1 MIHVNR
7 MLSIPHRYYLINSH
21 NLAKAMEKLASG
33 LRINRAA
40 DDPAGLAISE
50 RMRAQ
55 IRGLRQAQR
64 NALDG
69 ISLLQAAEGALNES
83 HAILQRM
90 RELAVQ
96 AASDTYSAEDRK
108 HIQAEIDQLIEELT
122 RIATTTEF
130 NTMPLLDG
138 SYTGMRFHVGANN
151 GQYIEVSI
159 DDMRAGA
166 LDVAGL
172 SVLTR
177 EDADAA
183 IGAIDDAMRAV
194 SSQRSTL
201 GALQNR
207 LEHTINHLA
216 ITAENLQAAESRIRD
231 ADMAAAMMEFVRYQI
246 LTQVSVAVMAQANA
260 SAQMIVRLLWQVPGR
275 A

>member
-1 MIHVNR
+1 MIYVNR
-7 MLSIPHRYYLINSH
+7 MLSLAHRYYTANSNNLI
-21 NLAKAMEKLASG
+21 KAMEKLASG

-69 ISLLQAAEGALNES
+69 ISLLQVAEGALNES

-96 AASDTYSAEDRK
+96 AASDTNSDADRR
-108 HIQAEIDQLIEELT
+108 HIQAEIDQLIAELT
-122 RIATTTEF
+122 RIGTTTEF

-138 SYTGMRFHVGANN
+138 SYTGKRFHVGANS

-159 DDMRAGA
+159 GDMRAEA
-166 LDVAGL
+166 LGVGPGL

-177 EDADAA
+177 DDANAA
-183 IGAIDDAMRAV
+183 IGAIDGAIDAV

-207 LEHTINHLA
+207 LEHTVNNLA
-216 ITAENLQAAESRIRD
+216 TTAENLQMAESRIRD
-231 ADMAAAMMEFVRYQI
+231 VDMAAAAMEFVRHQI
-246 LTQVSVAVMAQANA
+246 LMQVSLAVMAQARM
-260 SAQMIVRLLWQVPGR
+260 SAQMILRLLL
-275 A
+275 

>member
-7 MLSIPHRYYLINSH
+7 MLSVAHRYYFINSN

-33 LRINRAA
+33 QRINRAA

-69 ISLLQAAEGALNES
+69 FSLLQVAEGALNES
-83 HAILQRM
+83 HAILHRI

-96 AASDTYSAEDRK
+96 AASDTYSDEDLK

-122 RIATTTEF
+122 RIGTTTEF

-138 SYTGMRFHVGANN
+138 SYSGMRIHVGANS

-159 DDMRAGA
+159 GDMRAGA
-166 LDVAGL
+166 LGLAGL
-172 SVLTR
+172 NVLTR

-183 IGAIDDAMRAV
+183 IGIVDDAIKAV
-194 SSQRSTL
+194 SSQRSSL

-207 LEHTINHLA
+207 LEHTVNHLGT
-216 ITAENLQAAESRIRD
+216 TAENLQAAESRIRD

-246 LTQVSVAVMAQANA
+246 LTQVSIAVMAQANA
-260 SAQMIVRLLWQVPGR
+260 SAQMILQLLWPQPAR
-275 A
+275 N